1 MSEHII
7 SDEFIKG
14 VRDASYEEGKA
25 GLESYI
31 VVLEDNEEVIRC
43 RDCAYWI
50 DEDYCTNPKWR
61 VGRTYERPCTEPDGF
76 CAWAERRQ
84 A

>member
-1 MSEHII
+1 MSEYIYRERCKSESSRHVK
-7 SDEFIKG
+7 SNLVSL
-14 VRDASYEEGKA
+14 VRC
-25 GLESYI
+25 
-31 VVLEDNEEVIRC
+31 EEVIRC
-43 RDCAYWI
+43 RDCLYWI